1 MKDIWKLIILSHR
14 RKKNIFGLIAALVGI
29 ALLIPLLNSI
39 SLGQGAIVNQSF
51 QHLIIEIVGIL
62 FILYFWSTLLKQF
75 QENKTLQ
82 LLRSKKK
89 EPIQFII
96 GARLGT
102 YTVYGWFIV
111 IAMITSLLFY
121 GDISLIISYSNLLIS
136 GAIAL
141 SLIFFF
147 SSITNSYAALLST
160 LIVYLISYS
169 INFII
174 FSTPVNF
181 EDNISFK
188 ILTIV
193 QHLFPRF
200 DILYSS
206 MSMFSTWLRSVGA
219 NILYFICITSIMIYI
234 FLSRFA
240 KR

>member
-1 MKDIWKLIILSHR
+1 
-14 RKKNIFGLIAALVGI
+14 
-29 ALLIPLLNSI
+29 
-39 SLGQGAIVNQSF
+39 
-51 QHLIIEIVGIL
+51 
-62 FILYFWSTLLKQF
+62 
-75 QENKTLQ
+75 
-82 LLRSKKK
+82 
-89 EPIQFII
+89 
-96 GARLGT
+96 
-102 YTVYGWFIV
+102 
-111 IAMITSLLFY
+111 MITSLLFY